1 MKSCEFQDAWRG
13 QVGICK
19 DCGFLWAVSEKPQCQ
34 DYLVAVQEELRLW
47 SSLSD
52 RHRHEGKWLESSR
65 VTPLQRIL
73 ASPPGLVPRPVLNYN
88 LVGIF
93 LLSSVLISCLA
104 SGISTLFITFLL
116 RIFKDVL
123 IRTCHSCWL
132 VVATFEVTSKPFLC
146 SWGQTLLFT
155 LLLTDHLTDL
165 GKNFE
170 SKRAHQD

>member
-1 MKSCEFQDAWRG
+1 MNFRTPEEVKLGYARI
-13 QVGICK
+13 VGFCGLYQRNPSVKTIWWLCRRNW
-19 DCGFLWAVSEKPQCQ
+19 DCGHLC
-34 DYLVAVQEELRLW
+34 LT
-47 SSLSD
+47 